1 MKSPVWSI
9 RLIWNWYESR
19 QDYLPGTRVYGQ
31 VGQNQ
36 KKRERANTAFFLTQ
50 IIYLF
55 FAGTLGQIIIIVK
68 MSC

>member
-36 KKRERANTAFFLTQ
+36 KKRESKYRLFLTQ